1 MATVERRRGRDGSL
15 TYRARVRV
23 FGHRPLT
30 STFKRKTDAKTWAAQ
45 IESDLKRGRQ
55 APLAE
60 AMRRT
65 LAEAIDKFTTETLP
79 LRPNNKTA
87 KDTKSY
93 FAWWKSELGGYSLAN
108 VTPSRIADAR
118 GKLLRTPGRYGKQRG
133 NSSVN
138 RYLAALSTC
147 LTTAVHEYGWLE
159 SNPCRNVKKLREPT
173 GRVRFLSD
181 EERGYL
187 LAACEPNVDLHA
199 IVLLALST
207 GARQGELLNLRWSD
221 VDLQRCVCVLRET
234 KNKDTRVLPLA
245 GPALEVMQERAK
257 VRRIDDDRVFPH
269 PKKKDK
275 PLDISAGWY
284 AALEVAKRNYEQ
296 DCAKAKRKPE
306 TDFLKNFRFHDLRH
320 SAASYLAMNG
330 ASLAEISAI
339 LGHRTLS
346 MVKRYAHLTDQHV
359 SKVVE
364 RMNRSIFPEGK

>member
-1 MATVERRRGRDGSL
+1 MATIESRKSRDGSV

-23 FGHRPLT
+23 FGHHPLT

-87 KDTKSY
+87 KNTKAY
-93 FAWWKSELGGYSLAN
+93 LAWWKAELGGYSLAN

-118 GKLLRTPGRYGKQRG
+118 GKLLKTPGRYDRSRG
-133 NSSVN
+133 NASVN

-147 LTTAVHEYGWLE
+147 LATAMHEYGWLE
-159 SNPCRNVKKLREPT
+159 VNPCRSVKKLREPT

-187 LAACEPNVDLHA
+187 LAACKPNADLYA

-207 GARQGELLNLRWSD
+207 GARQGEVLNLRWGD
-221 VDLQRCVCVLRET
+221 VDLQRRVCVLRET
-234 KNKDTRVLPLA
+234 KNKDTRALPLA
-245 GPALEVMQERAK
+245 GPALAALKARDK

-269 PKKKDK
+269 LSK
-275 PLDISAGWY
+275 PDRRLDISAGWY
-284 AALEVAKRNYEQ
+284 AALEAAQEKYQQ
-296 DCAKAKRKPE
+296 DCAKARRKPE
-306 TDFLKNFRFHDLRH
+306 ADFLKNFRFHDLRH

-339 LGHRTLS
+339 LGHRTLQ
-346 MVKRYAHLTDQHV
+346 MVKRYAHLSEQHV

-364 RMNRSIFPEGK
+364 RMNRAVFGEGE